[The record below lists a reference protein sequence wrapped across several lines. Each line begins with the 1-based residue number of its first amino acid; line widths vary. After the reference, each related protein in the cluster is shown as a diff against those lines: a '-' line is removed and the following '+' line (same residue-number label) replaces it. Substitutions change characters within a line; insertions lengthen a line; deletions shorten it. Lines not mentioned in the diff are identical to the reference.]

1 MRAPHGHEVD
11 TGPLDLDLFV
21 GLRVIGSRIVVL
33 NVNLINS
40 TEPRI

>member
-21 GLRVIGSRIVVL
+21 GLRVVGSRIVVL